1 MSTLNPSHGNTGHG
15 EAPARP
21 YRVSRSSRL
30 GGRAHIESERSM
42 GARVVDIP
50 SQPMTN
56 SPILPTMPRELVE
69 TIHYLIA
76 RLQLSDDDGGI
87 RQRIA
92 VVSASHGE
100 GVTTVARS
108 LAATL
113 ANDLDA
119 QVCLVE
125 LGSVPTGPLTAA
137 ATSGGIVG
145 VINGDM
151 SLDRALVATADPRL
165 FTLSVGTTDR
175 DLARDVLRA
184 PQLASLFA
192 KLDEQFHYVIFD
204 VPPVLTGSHA
214 LGLVRHAEAYLLVV
228 RHGVTTVEQV
238 RAATDELR
246 SLNCLGVVMNQ
257 YSTRIPK
264 RLRRFFAS

>member
-1 MSTLNPSHGNTGHG
+1 MSTVNPSHGD
-15 EAPARP
+15 APARP

-42 GARVVDIP
+42 VARVVDIP

-76 RLQLSDDDGGI
+76 RLQLSDDDGGGI

-125 LGSVPTGPLTAA
+125 LGSVPTGPIAA
-137 ATSGGIVG
+137 SSPSGIVG
-145 VINGDM
+145 IINGDI

-165 FTLSVGTTDR
+165 STLSVGTTDR

-184 PQLASLFA
+184 PQLTSLFS
-192 KLDEQFHYVIFD
+192 KLDEQFDYVIFD

-246 SLNCLGVVMNQ
+246 SLNCLGVVVNQ